1 MSPRSVGRP
10 TALRG
15 SYITAALLLLSAT
28 FFSLPAGATVNTDNA
43 PAPSKLVILG
53 ASYARSWGTPP
64 LPGYSV
70 VNRGVDGEQT
80 KDMRARF
87 QRDVVSVR
95 PLAEPTGLVNEARE
109 VLVSDHRSRPLRIHL

>member
-1 MSPRSVGRP
+1 
-10 TALRG
+10 
-15 SYITAALLLLSAT
+15 
-28 FFSLPAGATVNTDNA
+28 VNTDNA